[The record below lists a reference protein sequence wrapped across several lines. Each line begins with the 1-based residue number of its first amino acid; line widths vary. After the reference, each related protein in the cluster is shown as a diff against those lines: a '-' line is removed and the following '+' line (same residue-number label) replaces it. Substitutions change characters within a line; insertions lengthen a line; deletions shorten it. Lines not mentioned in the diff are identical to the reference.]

1 MERNIGVSF
10 RKGKLDV
17 SKEGS
22 KSYKLEDAFAV
33 LDDIKSTPKYW
44 EKAKM
49 EMLAKLDNIGPFHWF
64 YTLSCADM
72 RWDENFAS
80 ILHEKGYKIVWKQ
93 EDTNS
98 KGNDSDGS
106 NINEVK
112 VEYKKNGEIKQDSLR
127 DFLRDECEE
136 SLYET
141 IRTNVFTATRNF
153 VQRVKAFRTEILM
166 GKNNPDCIMYWS
178 DKMGQFITTCTT
190 VFGKSLPI
198 FIQICPIS
206 EYFGK

>member
-44 EKAKM
+44 KKAKM

-112 VEYKKNGEIKQDSLR
+112 VEYKKNGETSW
-127 DFLRDECEE
+127 
-136 SLYET
+136 
-141 IRTNVFTATRNF
+141 
-153 VQRVKAFRTEILM
+153 
-166 GKNNPDCIMYWS
+166 G
-178 DKMGQFITTCTT
+178 
-190 VFGKSLPI
+190 
-198 FIQICPIS
+198 
-206 EYFGK
+206 